1 MSDFFGLFKNASDA
15 ERRATGTVVFEAG
28 EPGTKMYVV
37 RKGTVDIRVG
47 GRTVETVGAG
57 GVIGEMAI
65 VGNEPRSATA
75 VVAEDAEL
83 VPIDR
88 HRFVFLV
95 QQTPYFALQVMQT
108 MAARLKS
115 APRPLSRGG
124 TDSSV

>member
-15 ERRATGTVVFEAG
+15 ERRPSGSIVFEAG
-28 EPGTKMYVV
+28 SPGTTMYVV

-47 GRTVETVGAG
+47 TRTVETVGAG

-65 VGNEPRSATA
+65 VDNAPRSATA

-88 HRFVFLV
+88 HRFIYLV

-108 MAARLKS
+108 MAARLRAMNEHS
-115 APRPLSRGG
+115 
-124 TDSSV
+124 